1 MERRRL
7 GRTGIEVS
15 RFCLGSMTWGEQND
29 EAEAHRQLDL
39 ALDRGV
45 NFIDTA
51 EMYPVPPRAE
61 TQGRTEAFIGSWLA
75 ARGGRERLVLCSKV
89 AGRSPMTW
97 MRDPASGVAESR
109 LDRTQIVFALEQ
121 SLRRLRTDY
130 LDLYLVH
137 WPERSINN
145 FGRSGLVEPDRPNC
159 VPLAETLAVL
169 DDLVRAGKVRAIG
182 VSNESPWGVMEYLRL
197 AQVGGGARIAT
208 VQNPYSLLNRGFEA
222 GLAEIALREE
232 VGLMAHSPLAM
243 GVLTGKYLDGA
254 RPDGARLTLFDR
266 FQRYATP
273 EAILPV
279 ARYVQLA
286 RDNGLEPAQMALA
299 YVASRPFVTAAV
311 LGATSCAQLAAD
323 LDADQVELDM
333 EVLELI
339 ETIHTEQPNPCP

>member
-1 MERRRL
+1 MQRRRL

-15 RFCLGSMTWGEQND
+15 SFCLGSMTWGEQND

-39 ALDRGV
+39 ARDRGV

-61 TQGRTEAFIGSWLA
+61 TQGRTETFIGSWLA
-75 ARGGRERLVLCSKV
+75 ARGGRDRIVLASKV

-97 MRDPASGVAESR
+97 MRDPASQVAESR
-109 LDRTQIVFALEQ
+109 LDRAQITYALEQ

-137 WPERSINN
+137 WPERTTN
-145 FGRSGLVEPDRPNC
+145 FFGKLGYDHQDRENC
-159 VPLAETLAVL
+159 VPIAETLSVL
-169 DDLVRAGKVRAIG
+169 DDLVRAGKVRSIG
-182 VSNESPWGVMEYLRL
+182 VSNETPWGVMEYLRL
-197 AQVGGGARIAT
+197 SGSGAGPRIAT
-208 VQNPYSLLNRGFEA
+208 IQNPYSLLNRSFEI
-222 GLAEIALREE
+222 GLAEVAVREE

-243 GVLTGKYLDGA
+243 GVLTGKYLGGA
-254 RPDGARLTLFDR
+254 RPAGARLTLFDR

-273 EAILPV
+273 EAVLPV

-286 RDNGLEPAQMALA
+286 RDQGLDPAQMALA

-311 LGATSCAQLAAD
+311 LGATSCEQLAAD
-323 LDADQVELDM
+323 LDAAELTLDM